1 MMNKINYIAV
11 IPFAIIFLVTSCS
24 YQKMNSIDQKK
35 FFIQEFEIDGDTR
48 ESFIIQKK
56 IQRFSNKDS
65 ANKIKILI
73 KLTKN
78 KTIKEKNIQ
87 NKVTKYNLSLLAD
100 VKIVELNTTNEIK
113 RTFVAN
119 QTYDVDD
126 NYSNTVN
133 NSKAAN
139 NRLIDKIVDEILDQ
153 LRIYYS

>member
-1 MMNKINYIAV
+1 MSKIKTIVV
-11 IPFAIIFLVTSCS
+11 IPFLLVSFFVTACT

-35 FFIQEFEIDGDTR
+35 FFIQEFEINGDTR
-48 ESFIIQKK
+48 ETFVIQKK
-56 IQRFSNKDS
+56 IKRFSNKDS

-73 KLTKN
+73 NLTKG
-78 KTIKEKNIQ
+78 KTIKEKSIQ
-87 NKVTKYNLSLLAD
+87 NKVTKYNLSLSAD
-100 VKIVELNTTNEIK
+100 VKIIELNTAREIK

-133 NSKAAN
+133 NLKAASN
-139 NRLIDKIVDEILDQ
+139 TLIDRIIDEILDQ

>member
-1 MMNKINYIAV
+1 MNIKFILIL
-11 IPFAIIFLVTSCS
+11 IFTIFFTNGCS
-24 YQKMNSIDQKK
+24 YQKMNSTDQKK

-65 ANKIKILI
+65 TNKIKILI

-113 RTFVAN
+113 RTFVTN

-153 LRIYYS
+153 LRIYYN

>member
-11 IPFAIIFLVTSCS
+11 IPLAIIFLVTSCS

>member
-1 MMNKINYIAV
+1 MNKIKTIFV
-11 IPFAIIFLVTSCS
+11 IPFLLVIFFVTACS

-35 FFIQEFEIDGDTR
+35 IFIQEFEINGDTR
-48 ESFIIQKK
+48 ESFVIQKK
-56 IQRFSNKDS
+56 IKRFSNKDS
-65 ANKIKILI
+65 ANKIKIYI
-73 KLTKN
+73 NLTKG

-87 NKVTKYNLSLLAD
+87 NKVTKYNLSLSAD
-100 VKIVELNTTNEIK
+100 VKIVELNTSREIK

-133 NSKAAN
+133 NLKAASN
-139 NRLIDKIVDEILDQ
+139 TLIDRIIDEILDQ

>member
-1 MMNKINYIAV
+1 MMNKINYIAL
-11 IPFAIIFLVTSCS
+11 IPLAIIFLFTSCS

-65 ANKIKILI
+65 TNKIKILI

>member
-1 MMNKINYIAV
+1 MNKIKTIVV
-11 IPFAIIFLVTSCS
+11 ILFLLISFFVTACS

-48 ESFIIQKK
+48 ESFVIQKK
-56 IQRFSNKDS
+56 IRRFSNKDS
-65 ANKIKILI
+65 ENKIKIYI
-73 KLTKN
+73 NLTKG
-78 KTIKEKNIQ
+78 KTVKEKNIQ
-87 NKVTKYNLSLLAD
+87 NKVTKYNLTLSAD
-100 VKIVELNTTNEIK
+100 VKIVELNTAREIK

-133 NSKAAN
+133 NLKAASN
-139 NRLIDKIVDEILDQ
+139 TLIDRIIDEILDQ

>member
-1 MMNKINYIAV
+1 MNKIKNIVV
-11 IPFAIIFLVTSCS
+11 ILFLLVGFFVTACS

-48 ESFIIQKK
+48 ESFVIQKK
-56 IQRFSNKDS
+56 LKRFSNKDS
-65 ANKIKILI
+65 ANKVKIYI
-73 KLTKN
+73 NLTKG

-87 NKVTKYNLSLLAD
+87 NKVTKYNLSLSAD
-100 VKIVELNTTNEIK
+100 VKIVELNTSREIK

-133 NSKAAN
+133 NLKAASN
-139 NRLIDKIVDEILDQ
+139 TLIDRIIDEILDQ

>member
-1 MMNKINYIAV
+1 MNKIKTIVV
-11 IPFAIIFLVTSCS
+11 IPFLLVIFFVTACS

-35 FFIQEFEIDGDTR
+35 IFIQEFEINGDTR
-48 ESFIIQKK
+48 ESFVIQKK
-56 IQRFSNKDS
+56 IKRFSNKDS
-65 ANKIKILI
+65 VNKINIFI
-73 KLTKN
+73 NLTKG

-87 NKVTKYNLSLLAD
+87 NKVTKYNLSLSAD
-100 VKIVELNTTNEIK
+100 VKIVELHTAREIK

-133 NSKAAN
+133 NLKAASN
-139 NRLIDKIVDEILDQ
+139 TLIDRIIDEILDQ

>member
-1 MMNKINYIAV
+1 MNKIKTIV
-11 IPFAIIFLVTSCS
+11 IIPFLLVSFFVTACS

-48 ESFIIQKK
+48 ESFVIQKK
-56 IQRFSNKDS
+56 LKRFSNKDS
-65 ANKIKILI
+65 ANKVKIYI
-73 KLTKN
+73 NLTKG

-87 NKVTKYNLSLLAD
+87 NKVTKYNLSLSAD
-100 VKIVELNTTNEIK
+100 VKIVELNTSREIK

-133 NSKAAN
+133 NLKAASN
-139 NRLIDKIVDEILDQ
+139 TLIDRIIDEILDQ

>member
-1 MMNKINYIAV
+1 MNKIKTIVV
-11 IPFAIIFLVTSCS
+11 ILFLLISFFVTACS

-35 FFIQEFEIDGDTR
+35 IFIQEFEINGDTR
-48 ESFIIQKK
+48 ESFVIQKK
-56 IQRFSNKDS
+56 IKRFSNKNS
-65 ANKIKILI
+65 ANKVKIYI
-73 KLTKN
+73 NLTKG

-87 NKVTKYNLSLLAD
+87 NKVTKYNLSLSAD
-100 VKIVELNTTNEIK
+100 VKIVELNTAREIK

-133 NSKAAN
+133 NLKAASN
-139 NRLIDKIVDEILDQ
+139 TLIDRIIDEILDQ

>member
-1 MMNKINYIAV
+1 MNKIKTIVV
-11 IPFAIIFLVTSCS
+11 IPFLLVIFFVTACS

-35 FFIQEFEIDGDTR
+35 IFIQEFEINGDTR
-48 ESFIIQKK
+48 ESFVIQKK
-56 IQRFSNKDS
+56 IKRFSNEDS
-65 ANKIKILI
+65 TNKIKILI
-73 KLTKN
+73 NLTKG

-87 NKVTKYNLSLLAD
+87 NKVTKYNLSLSAD
-100 VKIVELNTTNEIK
+100 VKIVELNTAREIK

-133 NSKAAN
+133 NLKAASN
-139 NRLIDKIVDEILDQ
+139 TLIDRIIDEILDQ

>member
-1 MMNKINYIAV
+1 MNKIKTIVV
-11 IPFAIIFLVTSCS
+11 IPFLLVIFFVTACS

-48 ESFIIQKK
+48 ESFVIQKK
-56 IQRFSNKDS
+56 IKRFSNKDG
-65 ANKIKILI
+65 ANKIKIYI
-73 KLTKN
+73 NLTKG

-87 NKVTKYNLSLLAD
+87 NKVTKYNLSLSAD
-100 VKIVELNTTNEIK
+100 VKIVELNTSREIK

-133 NSKAAN
+133 NLKAASN
-139 NRLIDKIVDEILDQ
+139 TLIDRIIDEILDQ

>member
-1 MMNKINYIAV
+1 MMNKINYLAV
-11 IPFAIIFLVTSCS
+11 IPLAIIFLVTSCS

-56 IQRFSNKDS
+56 ILRFSNKDS

>member
-1 MMNKINYIAV
+1 MNKIKTIVV
-11 IPFAIIFLVTSCS
+11 IPFLLAIFFVTACS

-35 FFIQEFEIDGDTR
+35 FFIQEFEINGDTR
-48 ESFIIQKK
+48 ETFVIQKK
-56 IQRFSNKDS
+56 IKRFSNKDS

-73 KLTKN
+73 NLTKG
-78 KTIKEKNIQ
+78 KTIKEKSIQ
-87 NKVTKYNLSLLAD
+87 NKVTKYNLSLSAD
-100 VKIVELNTTNEIK
+100 VKIIELNTSREIK

-133 NSKAAN
+133 NLKAASN
-139 NRLIDKIVDEILDQ
+139 TLIDRIIDEILDQ